1 MPIATREAEIVWEGP
16 FASGRDA
23 VGRKWRARP
32 AAGHVGIPNRAAR
45 RQDKPRGADREQLS
59 RVVDWAPKK
68 NQAATLWSSPAFVD
82 TLSTEAGELHKSR
95 VHLGQ
100 HAEPKA
106 SEDLEPSSD
115 HNQPTNTH
123 PAPEVRGVPPFR
135 RTRVVRL

>member
-16 FASGRDA
+16 LASGTGDA

-68 NQAATLWSSPAFVD
+68 NQAATLSSVVVSSFV
-82 TLSTEAGELHKSR
+82 TLMRE
-95 VHLGQ
+95 
-100 HAEPKA
+100 
-106 SEDLEPSSD
+106 
-115 HNQPTNTH
+115 
-123 PAPEVRGVPPFR
+123 R
-135 RTRVVRL
+135 RSVE